1 MKAIIENRILKTIF
15 ATLEWILCAIL
26 VLLIILTGFQ
36 KFSNQGNFF
45 GYRIYT
51 IASGSMIPTY
61 DIGDTLLIKEMPA
74 SEIHVGDAVTYIS
87 EKSGADGMIITH
99 QVMQVNVDK
108 DGKYSFHTKGIANNI
123 EDPIVYEDQVLG
135 KVVHKFFFLSF
146 LGRITTN
153 IVLIFIFVVIPIA
166 FIIAMELF
174 KILND
179 KDDEIEEEVEELKK
193 KIKKKKE
200 KEEEEESEEEEETIS
215 EEEEELK
222 EEIEE
227 EKEEIVE
234 EELEEEI
241 EEDKEEIVEEE
252 PKEEKPLKED
262 KKIEKK
268 EEKPVEGVK
277 KEEKKTEVKTPE
289 QSENKPSKKKKKR
302 KWYYS
307 S

>member
-1 MKAIIENRILKTIF
+1 MKAIVENRILKTIF

-215 EEEEELK
+215 EEEEEL
-222 EEIEE
+222 
-227 EKEEIVE
+227 
-234 EELEEEI
+234 EEEI
-241 EEDKEEIVEEE
+241 KEIVEEE

-262 KKIEKK
+262 KKVEKK

>member
-1 MKAIIENRILKTIF
+1 MKAIVENRILKTIF

-215 EEEEELK
+215 EEEEE
-222 EEIEE
+222 IEE
-227 EKEEIVE
+227 EF
-234 EELEEEI
+234 

-252 PKEEKPLKED
+252 PKEEKPRKE
-262 KKIEKK
+262 EKK
-268 EEKPVEGVK
+268 EEKVVEGVK

>member
-1 MKAIIENRILKTIF
+1 MKAIVENRILKTIF

-215 EEEEELK
+215 EEEEEL
-222 EEIEE
+222 EEEFDEKDEEVVEE
-227 EKEEIVE
+227 EK
-234 EELEEEI
+234 
-241 EEDKEEIVEEE
+241 EE

-268 EEKPVEGVK
+268 EEKVVEGVK